1 MLSTTRPKEE
11 ENRWKPSMQA
21 WSPPVLNSRMQPES
35 PPMSHLSVQ
44 PSSPSVSS
52 LRLLPD
58 SSSVS
63 TFSGQYYTS
72 SLSDLSVTSVVTT
85 LVYGDCEGS
94 TPVSLTLVSGHQ
106 RVKTCKGCQ
115 HKVQLLNLRR
125 VNNSSEGNWLQWKLL
140 FLSLKVWVQK
150 HVFYSVSHF
159 RPSILPRLLQRG
171 CQTKKTKR
179 TPVQAFHMLSLFFLI
194 HWIFF
199 YYATPLLLCTA

>member
-1 MLSTTRPKEE
+1 M
-11 ENRWKPSMQA
+11 
-21 WSPPVLNSRMQPES
+21 LNSRMQPES

-94 TPVSLTLVSGHQ
+94 TPVSLPLVSGHQ
-106 RVKTCKGCQ
+106 RLTTLKTTVSQLKSVSAKTC
-115 HKVQLLNLRR
+115 
-125 VNNSSEGNWLQWKLL
+125 
-140 FLSLKVWVQK
+140 
-150 HVFYSVSHF
+150 
-159 RPSILPRLLQRG
+159 IL
-171 CQTKKTKR
+171 
-179 TPVQAFHMLSLFFLI
+179 
-194 HWIFF
+194 
-199 YYATPLLLCTA
+199 